1 MLTIN
6 IPGFGVLNLN
16 YALIDFNGTLAT
28 DGKLIEGITQPLNE
42 LSKHL
47 ELHIVTGDGHGTA
60 KAELESVHCKLTIT
74 PSENQGI
81 TKQKYLQQLNPQ
93 ETVAIGNGQ
102 NDKYILKE
110 AILGIAILGEEGA
123 AADAIMSA
131 DIVMPSILAALT
143 SLQNSHRLRASLR
156 Y

>member
-60 KAELESVHCKLTIT
+60 RAELEPVHCKLTIT
-74 PSENQGI
+74 PPENQGV
-81 TKQKYLQQLNPQ
+81 TKQKYLHQLNPQ
-93 ETVAIGNGQ
+93 ETVAIGNGK
-102 NDKYILKE
+102 NDKYILKD

-123 AADAIMSA
+123 AADAIMAA

-143 SLQNSHRLRASLR
+143 SLQNTHRLRASLR